1 MKKILLLLAFA
12 FMASFSL
19 VSHAGG
25 PGSGFGGGFQMPSDP
40 IEVTIMGDKI
50 SLCFYPGYV
59 NCVSLTNINTG
70 ESYVRNYTPSR
81 CVVDLPFSGSNGT
94 WEISASSDDGRLY
107 YKRFVVNKSNIPQSP
122 LDDFTILYQGL
133 YYPPL
138 LPIDWIN
145 DGNPIDNFGPEMP

>member
-1 MKKILLLLAFA
+1 MKKILLLLACA
-12 FMASFSL
+12 LVASFSL

-107 YKRFVVNKSNIPQSP
+107 YKRFAFNHSSIPSFP
-122 LDDFTILYQGL
+122 DLPGVYFTYDGFDRLV
-133 YYPPL
+133 PV
-138 LPIDWIN
+138 DWID
-145 DGNPIDNFGPEMP
+145 DGDPIHIGGPILP